1 MTFGAL
7 YIADLIAIAVLV
19 FGLYFPR
26 HHRRDMVVAYI
37 GINVGV
43 LAVAQ
48 ALGASPVSAG
58 LGLGLFGVLSIIRL
72 RSTEME
78 QDEVAYYFCALALG
92 LLGGF
97 PLSPV
102 WLSLVLMA
110 SVIGAVAVA
119 DHARL
124 LGGYRRQLMVL
135 DRAFSTEREAILY
148 AAALLEAKILNLRI
162 DKVDLVPTCGQRGRS
177 PRRPDSRSI
186 PHVRIAFNDGRFG
199 PCIASRST
207 ECPRSTDSPY
217 PRRRRVGVRNTATTS
232 AHPAIRWTRP
242 WTWPL
247 LA

>member
-1 MTFGAL
+1 
-7 YIADLIAIAVLV
+7 
-19 FGLYFPR
+19 
-26 HHRRDMVVAYI
+26 MVVAYI

-162 DKVDLVPTCGQRGRS
+162 DKVDLVQDTTLVEVRYRLVANAGGLHDDLIPDRSRTSELPSTTVGSGR
-177 PRRPDSRSI
+177 
-186 PHVRIAFNDGRFG
+186 A
-199 PCIASRST
+199 
-207 ECPRSTDSPY
+207 
-217 PRRRRVGVRNTATTS
+217 
-232 AHPAIRWTRP
+232 
-242 WTWPL
+242 
-247 LA
+247 